1 MSVHRAVV
9 VHVSILAS
17 PESVIAFLSDMEKWK
32 TWAPW
37 IRSVERVSK
46 ERWSLD
52 TTDGAMTVRF
62 VESNSLGVLDHEVSL
77 ESGMTVRNAMRV
89 VPNGSGSELEMMVIQ
104 LPEMSAE
111 QFERDVQ
118 LVTDDFARLKTAAE
132 EYAGKVGG

>member
-9 VHVSILAS
+9 VHISILAS
-17 PESVIAFLSDMEKWK
+17 PRSVTAFLSDMEKWK

-132 EYAGKVGG
+132 EYARKVGG

>member
-1 MSVHRAVV
+1 MTVHRAIV

-17 PESVIAFLSDMEKWK
+17 PESVVAFLSDMEKWK

-37 IRSVERVSK
+37 ILSVKRVSK

-52 TTDGAMTVRF
+52 TTDGAMTIRF
-62 VESNSLGVLDHEVSL
+62 AKSNSLGVLDHEVSL
-77 ESGMTVRNAMRV
+77 ESGITVRNAMRV
-89 VPNGSGSELEMMVIQ
+89 VPNGTGSELEMMVIQ

-118 LVTDDFARLKTAAE
+118 LVTDDFARLKSAAE
-132 EYAGKVGG
+132 AYAKKVGD